1 MDPDQLQG
9 SNLESGFAR
18 YPTIAEDASQ
28 SANTPKGPFI
38 PRIIKY
44 IADESTFFRVHL
56 AAFTFI
62 PLIFSGIF
70 YGSNGRFHISYL
82 DSLFLCYSA
91 MTVTGLS
98 TVNLSTLTTWQQ
110 VILYFLMCIVSTLFS
125 VKD

>member
-1 MDPDQLQG
+1 MDPEPG
-9 SNLESGFAR
+9 ANLESGLAR
-18 YPTIAEDASQ
+18 YPTMAEDAAQ
-28 SANTPKGPFI
+28 HPNTPKGPLI

-110 VILYFLMCIVSTLFS
+110 VILYFLMCIVSAFLS
-125 VKD
+125 VIG